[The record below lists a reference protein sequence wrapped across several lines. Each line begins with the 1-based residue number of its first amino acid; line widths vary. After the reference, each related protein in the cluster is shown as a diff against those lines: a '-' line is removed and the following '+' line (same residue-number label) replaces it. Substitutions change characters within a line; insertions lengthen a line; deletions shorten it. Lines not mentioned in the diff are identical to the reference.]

1 MILHVTQE
9 QVVTTVATTT
19 AEAEKA
25 EEEEAT
31 EEEATEEVAEEVAA
45 EEEAEEEEAAE
56 IIDTKTMMTMRI
68 IPFPFPIFPLSTP
81 ITQLPPSPHH
91 LIPSPIPPG
100 PPLDSMTPMR

>member
-1 MILHVTQE
+1 MILHMTQE
-9 QVVTTVATTT
+9 QVVATVATTT

-56 IIDTKTMMTMRI
+56 TIDTKIMMTMKI
-68 IPFPFPIFPLSTP
+68 IPFPFPIFPPSTP

-91 LIPSPIPPG
+91 SIPSPIPPG

>member
-1 MILHVTQE
+1 
-9 QVVTTVATTT
+9 
-19 AEAEKA
+19 
-25 EEEEAT
+25 
-31 EEEATEEVAEEVAA
+31 
-45 EEEAEEEEAAE
+45 
-56 IIDTKTMMTMRI
+56 MMTMKI

>member
-1 MILHVTQE
+1 MILHATQE
-9 QVVTTVATTT
+9 QVVATVTTTT
-19 AEAEKA
+19 AEAEQA

-81 ITQLPPSPHH
+81 T
-91 LIPSPIPPG
+91 
-100 PPLDSMTPMR
+100 T

>member
-9 QVVTTVATTT
+9 QVVATVATTT
-19 AEAEKA
+19 A

-56 IIDTKTMMTMRI
+56 TMDTKTMMTTRI